1 MNIRCNAG
9 MTSTNLQGWRGDFP
23 KPVWYNPKGVVNI
36 MSLFVVKKYYR
47 IQYDNYKEQDALRV
61 TKLDG
66 SIMVFTPTAKG
77 LYALRTGS
85 TGWTHVNTVMRHLPA
100 SKVQN
105 ILMFPATCTFTK
117 IANMQLIANLPI
129 GHANIA
135 VAERNFGPNL
145 RSLKGKTVKR
155 ASVPVEG

>member
-85 TGWTHVNTVMRHLPA
+85 TGWTHVNTVA
-100 SKVQN
+100 DCKKEY
-105 ILMFPATCTFTK
+105 TK
-117 IANMQLIANLPI
+117 REYRDAALARKQGPKHSHVPCNVYLHQDCQYAAYCKFANWPCQHCS
-129 GHANIA
+129 G
-135 VAERNFGPNL
+135 
-145 RSLKGKTVKR
+145 
-155 ASVPVEG
+155 